1 MRTGF
6 LLAEDEAL
14 KKRLSTLTVTDDR
27 DASRPV
33 QVFFR
38 YPDVETERTYPFIT
52 IEMIDIV
59 HARNRQHSENEL
71 IYFNTAGGA
80 HAPEGWEKRPN
91 ALTYWPSE
99 SADFSS
105 ISNKNDF
112 KIIATNEFV
121 PVDLVY
127 QVSTYTRTAL
137 HDRQLTSRMLHKV
150 FPFRRAS
157 IHIDADGTDRRL
169 EMLDWTTADL
179 LDAEAGYRKR
189 IFRKIYTLQMGAE
202 LPSTDLYGY
211 KQTTSVIANIDYT
224 E

>member
-1 MRTGF
+1 M
-6 LLAEDEAL
+6 
-14 KKRLSTLTVTDDR
+14 
-27 DASRPV
+27 
-33 QVFFR
+33 
-38 YPDVETERTYPFIT
+38 
-52 IEMIDIV
+52 
-59 HARNRQHSENEL
+59 

-80 HAPEGWEKRPN
+80 QAPEGWEKRPN

-112 KIIATNEFV
+112 KVIATNEFV